1 MKRITCMAIAVAMM
15 LLITIPAQAQFS
27 WGIKGG
33 VNLGSNN
40 LTILGDREQVFS
52 KDSYV
57 GFFIGPKAE
66 VRIPVLGLGIEASA
80 LYAQQGMTVISK
92 ETFKQNSFQIPLNL
106 KYGLGLG
113 NVANIFVALG
123 PEFGFNVGDTQ
134 MRINNIF
141 VNENQEGDATF
152 EFKKT
157 TLNFNIG
164 VGATLFSH
172 VQVGV
177 NYHFPWGTVGEFK
190 LISADEVKNDADT
203 AGRIEGGNVTAEDV
217 SWLNKKVAQ
226 AQRFSDNFKAG
237 IWQFSLAYLF

>member
-1 MKRITCMAIAVAMM
+1 MKKITCMAMMAAM
-15 LLITIPAQAQFS
+15 LLMALPTQAQIS
-27 WGIKGG
+27 WGIKAG
-33 VNLGSNN
+33 VNVGSND
-40 LTILGDREQVFS
+40 LSILKEKGQAFS
-52 KDSYV
+52 KDSYT
-57 GFFIGPKAE
+57 GYFFGPKAE

-80 LYAQQGMTVISK
+80 LYAQQGMTLISK

-106 KYGLGLG
+106 KYSLGLG
-113 NVANIFVALG
+113 NVANIFVAVG

-141 VNENQEGDATF
+141 VNEDQEGDATF

-157 TLNFNIG
+157 TLNFNLG

-172 VQVGV
+172 VQVGI

-190 LISADEVKNDADT
+190 LISVDEVKDDADT
-203 AGRIEGGNVTAEDV
+203 ADRIEEGNVTYEDV
-217 SWLNKKVAQ
+217 TWLNKKAAQ